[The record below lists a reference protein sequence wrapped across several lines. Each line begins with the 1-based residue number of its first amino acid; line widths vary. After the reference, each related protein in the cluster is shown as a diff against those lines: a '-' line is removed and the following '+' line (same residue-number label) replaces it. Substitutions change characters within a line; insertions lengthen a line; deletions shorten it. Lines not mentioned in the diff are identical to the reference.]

1 MDLGCGAKSF
11 LSSGTRSSMVRV
23 FLISSSNSVSRS
35 SLTGIFI
42 LQGGFCNSMTCASA
56 GSDSLCCR
64 ESSANNIRQEPA
76 AIFMPRPKPL
86 VLIILDGWGYRAET
100 KANAIALARKPTY
113 DRLLR
118 EYPNTLIHTSG
129 PFVGLPEGQMGN
141 SEVGHL
147 NIGAGR
153 IVHMDITR
161 IDLMIQNGEFFSHP
175 VLLAA
180 MKHARVGERRLHL
193 FGLVSDGGVHS
204 QQAHLYA
211 LLKMAKQQGVDRVFV
226 HAFMDGRDTLPT
238 NGAGY
243 LEQLQQ
249 KMREYNS
256 GQIASVSGR
265 YYAMDRDRRWERI
278 SKAYS
283 AMVFAD
289 AEGGKQVDPVQGM
302 KDSYNKGVTDEFVI
316 PFVCTDKNGQ
326 ALATIRDEDAC
337 ICFNFRA
344 DRVRQITRAL
354 ARNSGLNAKGGSD
367 LPGAA
372 DLDATI
378 PRERLPKNL
387 HYVCM
392 TQYDKNFSLPVV
404 IPPESM
410 ANILANVMGGLNM
423 RNLRVAETEKY
434 AHVTYFFNGG
444 VEQPFP
450 GEERVMVQSP
460 KVATYDLKPEMS
472 AAGIADAVVKA
483 ANDSAFDVVIVNF
496 ANADMVGHSGK
507 LEPTIKA
514 VETVDACLAQIEKAV
529 RARGGAMLITADH
542 GNAELMIDPV
552 TGGPH
557 TAHTTN
563 PVPFIVIAE
572 DASKYSLKPNG
583 SLRDISPTMLGM
595 LGINEPGEMTGA
607 DLRAFRIP

>member
-1 MDLGCGAKSF
+1 
-11 LSSGTRSSMVRV
+11 
-23 FLISSSNSVSRS
+23 
-35 SLTGIFI
+35 
-42 LQGGFCNSMTCASA
+42 MT
-56 GSDSLCCR
+56 
-64 ESSANNIRQEPA
+64 
-76 AIFMPRPKPL
+76 RPKPL

-100 KANAIALARKPTY
+100 EANAIALARKPNY

-118 EYPNTLIHTSG
+118 EYPNTLIQTSG
-129 PFVGLPEGQMGN
+129 PFVGLPDGQMRH

-147 NIGAGR
+147 NIAAGR
-153 IVHMDITR
+153 IVHRDSTR
-161 IDLMIQNGEFFSHP
+161 IELMIQNVEFFSHT

-180 MKHARVGERRLHL
+180 MKNARTGGHRLHL
-193 FGLVSDGGVHS
+193 FGLLSDGGVPS
-204 QQAHLYA
+204 YQTHLYA
-211 LLKMAKQQGVDRVFV
+211 LLRMAKQNGVDRVFV

-256 GQIASVSGR
+256 GKIATVSGR

-278 SKAYS
+278 AKAFR
-283 AMVFAD
+283 AMVEGK
-289 AEGGKQVDPVQGM
+289 AEGGTYADAVQGM
-302 KDSYNKGVTDEFVI
+302 KASYNQDVTDEFVI
-316 PFVCTDKNGQ
+316 PFVCTDHRG
-326 ALATIRDEDAC
+326 DAAANHNIAKIGDDDSC

-354 ARNSGLNAKGGSD
+354 CRNSGLNEKGGSD

-372 DLDATI
+372 DLDAAI
-378 PRERLPKNL
+378 ARERVPKNL
-387 HYVCM
+387 KYVCM

-444 VEQPFP
+444 VEAPFP
-450 GEERVMVQSP
+450 GEDRVMVQSP

-472 AAGIADAVVKA
+472 AAGIAEAVVKA
-483 ANDSAFDVVIVNF
+483 ANDSTFDVVIVNF

-514 VETVDACLAQIEKAV
+514 VETVDACLGEIEKAV
-529 RARGGAMLITADH
+529 RAKGGAMLITADH
-542 GNAELMIDPV
+542 GNAEMMIDPV

-557 TAHTTN
+557 PAHTTH

-572 DASKYSLKPNG
+572 DAKQYTLKSNG
-583 SLRDISPTMLGM
+583 SLRDISPTMLAM
-595 LGINEPGEMTGA
+595 LGITEPKEMTGS
-607 DLRAFRIP
+607 DLRLKRG

>member
-1 MDLGCGAKSF
+1 
-11 LSSGTRSSMVRV
+11 LS
-23 FLISSSNSVSRS
+23 
-35 SLTGIFI
+35 
-42 LQGGFCNSMTCASA
+42 
-56 GSDSLCCR
+56 
-64 ESSANNIRQEPA
+64 
-76 AIFMPRPKPL
+76 RPKPL

-161 IDLMIQNGEFFSHP
+161 IDLMIQNGEFFSHR
-175 VLLAA
+175 VLLDA
-180 MKHARVGERRLHL
+180 MKHARTGDRRLHL
-193 FGLVSDGGVHS
+193 FGLISDGGVHS

-211 LLKMAKQQGVDRVFV
+211 LLKMAKQNGLDRVFV

-249 KMREYNS
+249 KMREYNC
-256 GQIASVSGR
+256 GKIATVNGR

-278 SKAYS
+278 AKAYN

-289 AEGGKQVDPVQGM
+289 AEGGKQADPVQGM

-316 PFVCTDKNGQ
+316 PFVCTDSQGQ
-326 ALATIRDEDAC
+326 ALATIRDDDSC

-354 ARNSGLNAKGGSD
+354 ARNSGLNDKGGSD

-378 PRERLPKNL
+378 PRDRVPKNL

-392 TQYDKNFSLPVV
+392 TRYDKNFSLPVV

-410 ANILANVMGGLNM
+410 ANILANVMGGMNM
-423 RNLRVAETEKY
+423 RNLRIAETEKY

-450 GEERVMVQSP
+450 GEDRVMIQSP

-472 AAGIADAVVKA
+472 AAGVADAVVKA
-483 ANDSAFDVVIVNF
+483 TEDGTFDVVIVNF

-507 LEPTIKA
+507 IEPTIKA
-514 VETVDACLAQIEKAV
+514 VETVDACLSRIETAI
-529 RARGGAMLITADH
+529 RAKGGAMLITADH
-542 GNAELMIDPV
+542 GNAEMMIDPA

-563 PVPFIVIAE
+563 PVPFIVVAE
-572 DASKYSLKPNG
+572 NAKQFTLKPNG
-583 SLRDISPTMLGM
+583 SLRDISPTVLGM
-595 LGINEPGEMTGA
+595 LGVDEPKEMTGA
-607 DLRAFRIP
+607 DLRMFLKDKR

>member
-1 MDLGCGAKSF
+1 
-11 LSSGTRSSMVRV
+11 
-23 FLISSSNSVSRS
+23 
-35 SLTGIFI
+35 
-42 LQGGFCNSMTCASA
+42 
-56 GSDSLCCR
+56 
-64 ESSANNIRQEPA
+64 
-76 AIFMPRPKPL
+76 MPRPKPL

-147 NIGAGR
+147 NMGAGR

-175 VLLAA
+175 VLVDA
-180 MKHARVGERRLHL
+180 MKHARMGGRKLHL
-193 FGLVSDGGVHS
+193 FGLLSDGGVHS
-204 QQAHLYA
+204 RQEHLYA
-211 LLKMAKQQGVDRVFV
+211 LLKMARQQGVDRVFV

-256 GQIASVSGR
+256 GKIASVSGR

-278 SKAYS
+278 AKAYS
-283 AMVFAD
+283 AMVNGK
-289 AEGGKQVDPVQGM
+289 AEGGTFADPVQGM
-302 KDSYNKGVTDEFVI
+302 KESYNKGVTDEFVV
-316 PFVCTDKNGQ
+316 PFVCADYRGEASSKNGP
-326 ALATIRDEDAC
+326 ATISDDDSC

-344 DRVRQITRAL
+344 DRVREITRAL
-354 ARNSGLNAKGGSD
+354 CRNSGLNEKGGSD

-378 PRERLPKNL
+378 PRERVPRNL
-387 HYVCM
+387 TYVCM
-392 TQYDKNFSLPVV
+392 TRYDKNFDLPVV
-404 IPPESM
+404 IPPESI

-450 GEERVMVQSP
+450 GEDRVMIQSP

-472 AAGIADAVVKA
+472 AAGIAEAVVKA
-483 ANDSAFDVVIVNF
+483 TNDSTFDVIIVNF

-507 LEPTIKA
+507 IEPTVKA
-514 VETVDACLAQIEKAV
+514 VETVDACLGQIEKAV
-529 RARGGAMLITADH
+529 RAKGGAMLITADH
-542 GNAELMIDPV
+542 GNAEMMIDPL

-563 PVPFIVIAE
+563 PVPFIVVAE
-572 DASKYSLKPNG
+572 DAQQYTLKPNG

-595 LGINEPGEMTGA
+595 LGIDEPKEMTGS
-607 DLRAFRIP
+607 DLRLKRS

>member
-1 MDLGCGAKSF
+1 MS
-11 LSSGTRSSMVRV
+11 
-23 FLISSSNSVSRS
+23 
-35 SLTGIFI
+35 
-42 LQGGFCNSMTCASA
+42 
-56 GSDSLCCR
+56 
-64 ESSANNIRQEPA
+64 
-76 AIFMPRPKPL
+76 RPKPL
-86 VLIILDGWGYRAET
+86 VLIILDGWGYRAES

-153 IVHMDITR
+153 IVHMEVTR

-175 VLLAA
+175 VLLDA
-180 MKHARVGERRLHL
+180 MKKARLGGRKLHL

-204 QQAHLYA
+204 RQEHLYA
-211 LLKMAKQQGVDRVFV
+211 LLKMAKQNGVERVFV

-243 LEQLQQ
+243 LDQMQQ

-256 GQIASVSGR
+256 GKIASVSGR

-278 SKAYS
+278 AKAYN
-283 AMVFAD
+283 AMVAGK
-289 AEGGKQVDPVQGM
+289 AEGGTYVDAVQGM
-302 KDSYNKGVTDEFVI
+302 KESYNKGVTDEFVV
-316 PFVCTDKNGQ
+316 PFVCTDNRG
-326 ALATIRDEDAC
+326 DAVAKIGDDDSC

-354 ARNSGLNAKGGSD
+354 CRNSGLNGKGGSD

-372 DLDATI
+372 ELDATI
-378 PRERLPKNL
+378 PRERVPKNL
-387 HYVCM
+387 KYVCM
-392 TQYDKNFSLPVV
+392 TRYDKNFNLPVV

-450 GEERVMVQSP
+450 GEYRVLVQSP

-472 AAGIADAVVKA
+472 AAGIAEAVVKA
-483 ANDSAFDVVIVNF
+483 TNDGTFDVIIVNF

-507 LEPTIKA
+507 IEPTVKA
-514 VETVDACLAQIEKAV
+514 VETVDACLGEIEKAV
-529 RARGGAMLITADH
+529 RAKGGAMLITADH
-542 GNAELMIDPV
+542 GNAEMMIDPV

-572 DASKYSLKPNG
+572 DAKQYTLKPNG

-595 LGINEPGEMTGA
+595 LGIAEPKEMTGVN
-607 DLRAFRIP
+607 LRMPRKA